1 MGKWIKD
8 VLDKE
13 SMLLGMSV
21 RSVGFLFIVG
31 TCCWMAANQ
40 IDIKE
45 PMYSVLTMAV
55 GFYFGQ
61 KAGPKP
67 TTPPTPQA

>member
-1 MGKWIKD
+1 MGRWIKD
-8 VLDKE
+8 ILDKE

-31 TCCWMAANQ
+31 TACWMAANQ

-45 PMYSVLTMAV
+45 PMYSAFIMVI

-61 KAGPKP
+61 KSAPK
-67 TTPPTPQA
+67 TPQVSGT